1 VARPSRSR
9 ADFAKHVTLHDI
21 AKQCDVSIATVSAV
35 VNGAEWVTEATRAR
49 VQRAVDDMGYHPN
62 QFARGLKK
70 QEGHAVGVIVSD
82 LTNPFFTQI
91 VRSLSHAL
99 HDAGRALSLCDS
111 DHRHD
116 LGETNLRMLVEGQ
129 VLGLIVVGDSVPEDA
144 LRAFVRQ
151 RPRVPVIV
159 IEREY
164 AIPQVSTLLVD
175 SEAGAYTA
183 TTHLSERGCKRIAMI
198 TGPSSGAGSATYGR
212 IQRYE
217 GYKRA
222 LRACG
227 QKLDPELVVEGNFRY
242 ESGRDAMRRLLGLAH
257 RPDAVFSSNDMMAVG
272 AMSAI
277 RDAGARVPDDIALV
291 GFDNVPI
298 TALLQPAL
306 TTMAMPLREFGESA
320 ARLLEEQ
327 LSLGGDHSPVR
338 MAFSAELVIR
348 ESSPRSAAPTSS

>member
-1 VARPSRSR
+1 VTRPAPASGSAAR
-9 ADFAKHVTLHDI
+9 HVTLHDI
-21 AKQCDVSIATVSAV
+21 AKRCEVSIATVSAV

-49 VQRAVDDMGYHPN
+49 VQNAVAEMGYHPN
-62 QFARGLKK
+62 QFARALKR

-91 VRSLSHAL
+91 VRSLTHAL

-116 LGETNLRMLVEGQ
+116 LGEANLRMLVEGQ

-144 LRAFVRQ
+144 LRAFVNQ

-164 AIPQVSTLLVD
+164 AIPQVSTLLAD
-175 SEAGAYTA
+175 SEVGAFTA
-183 TTHLSERGCKRIAMI
+183 TTHLAERGCKRIAMI

-212 IQRYE
+212 VQRYE

-227 QKLDPELVVEGNFRY
+227 QTLDPELVVEGNFRY
-242 ESGRDAMRRLLGLAH
+242 ESGRDAMRRLLALRR
-257 RPDAVFSSNDMMAVG
+257 RPDAVFSANDMMAVG

-298 TALLQPAL
+298 TTLMQPTL

-320 ARLLEEQ
+320 ARLLEQQ
-327 LSLGGDHSPVR
+327 LALGAEHSPVR
-338 MAFSAELVIR
+338 MAFSAELVVR
-348 ESSPRSAAPTSS
+348 ESSPRARDERS

>member
-1 VARPSRSR
+1 VTRPARPPASAARSI
-9 ADFAKHVTLHDI
+9 TLHDI
-21 AKQCDVSIATVSAV
+21 AKRCGVSIATVSAV
-35 VNGAEWVTEATRAR
+35 VNGADWLTEATRAR

-62 QFARGLKK
+62 RFARGLKK

-91 VRSLSHAL
+91 VRSLTHAL
-99 HDAGRALSLCDS
+99 HDDGHALSLCDS

-116 LGETNLRMLVEGQ
+116 LGEANLRMLVEGQ
-129 VLGLIVVGDSVPEDA
+129 VLGLIVVGDSVPESA
-144 LRAFVRQ
+144 LRAFVNQ

-164 AIPQVSTLLVD
+164 AVPQVSTLLVD
-175 SEAGAYTA
+175 SELGAYTA
-183 TTHLSERGCKRIAMI
+183 TMHLAERGCSRIAMI

-212 IQRYE
+212 AQRYE

-227 QKLDPELVVEGNFRY
+227 QRLDPGLVVEGNFRY
-242 ESGRDAMRRLLGLAH
+242 ESGRDAMRRLLSL
-257 RPDAVFSSNDMMAVG
+257 RRPPDAVFSANDMMAVG

-298 TALLQPAL
+298 TALMQPAL

-320 ARLLEEQ
+320 ARLLKQQ
-327 LSLGGDHSPVR
+327 LALGAEHSPVR

-348 ESSPRSAAPTSS
+348 ESSLRPIAATKN

>member
-1 VARPSRSR
+1 MR
-9 ADFAKHVTLHDI
+9 HVTLHDI
-21 AKQCDVSIATVSAV
+21 AKRCNVSIATVSAV
-35 VNGAEWVTEATRAR
+35 VNGADWVSQPTRDH
-49 VQRAVDDMGYHPN
+49 VQRAVADMGYHPN

-91 VRSLSHAL
+91 VRSLSHAV
-99 HDAGRALSLCDS
+99 HAAGRALSLCDS

-129 VLGLIVVGDSVPEDA
+129 ILGLIVVGDSVPEDA
-144 LRAFVRQ
+144 LRSFVKQ

-164 AIPQVSTLLVD
+164 AVPQVSTLLVD
-175 SEAGAYTA
+175 SEVGAYTA
-183 TTHLSERGCKRIAMI
+183 TTHLAERGCRRIAMI
-198 TGPSSGAGSATYGR
+198 TGPSFGAGSATYGR
-212 IQRYE
+212 AQRFE
-217 GYKRA
+217 GYRRA
-222 LRACG
+222 LAACG
-227 QKLDPELVVEGNFRY
+227 QTLDPELVVEGNFRY
-242 ESGRDAMRRLLGLAH
+242 ESGRDAMRRLLAL
-257 RPDAVFSSNDMMAVG
+257 RLPPDAVFSANDMMAVG

-306 TTMAMPLREFGESA
+306 TTMAMPLSEFGETA
-320 ARLLEEQ
+320 ARLLEQQ
-327 LSLGGDHSPVR
+327 LSLGGRHSPVHL
-338 MAFSAELVIR
+338 AFSAELVVR
-348 ESSPRSAAPTSS
+348 ESSLRPVTKSV